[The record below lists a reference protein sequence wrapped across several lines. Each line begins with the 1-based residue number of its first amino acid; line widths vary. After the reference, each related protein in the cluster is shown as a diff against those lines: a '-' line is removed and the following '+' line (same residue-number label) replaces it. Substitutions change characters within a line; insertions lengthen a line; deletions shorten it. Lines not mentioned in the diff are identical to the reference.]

1 MAQKVIKGTAV
12 EMDGIEYIIP
22 PLTLGA
28 IQELQA
34 EVESM
39 ADPKTNGP
47 ERFNSMAKIVH
58 RAMLRNYPDLTIE
71 RVKNELLDMGNVFE
85 VTSAVMGASGFV
97 PKGAAGEVRA
107 ASAPIGTA
115 STPT

>member
-1 MAQKVIKGTAV
+1 MKKLIKGVAV
-12 EMDGIEYIIP
+12 EMDGIEYTIP

-28 IQELQA
+28 IQDLQP
-34 EVESM
+34 EVERM
-39 ADPKTNGP
+39 ADPKTTGP

-85 VTSAVMGASGFV
+85 VTNAVMGGSGFV
-97 PKGAAGEVRA
+97 PKGDSGEALAV
-107 ASAPIGTA
+107 SAPIGTA

>member
-1 MAQKVIKGTAV
+1 MAQKLIKGTAI
-12 EMDGIEYIIP
+12 EMDGIEYIVP

-28 IQELQA
+28 IQELQP
-34 EVESM
+34 EVEKL
-39 ADPKTNGP
+39 ADPTVGGS
-47 ERFNSMAKIVH
+47 ERFAGMAKIVH

-85 VTSAVMGASGFV
+85 VTNAVMGASGFM
-97 PKGAAGEVRA
+97 PKTMGEALAV
-107 ASAPIGTA
+107 SAPIGTA